1 MDKLIVEAEKFTT
14 SLLNEKLDT
23 SFLYHN
29 LTHTQRVVEKAKELA
44 EQSGLNDSEKNILI
58 LATWLHDTGYTKNIK
73 SLNRL
78 IQMAILN
85 FQKPDKIV
93 LQKTTEFEAQF
104 EFRPLEPGFGLTIG
118 NALRRV
124 LLSSLEGYAIVGIK
138 VEGAEHEF
146 ATLKGI
152 TEDVTEI
159 ILNLKQVRFKK
170 IVDNDVASEKITL
183 SIKNKT
189 EFTAGM
195 IGEATHAFEVMN
207 PELLICVMDST
218 AKLDIEITI
227 SKGRGY
233 VPAEDNKVKDSV
245 FGLIPIDSIHTPI
258 KNVKYHIENTRVE
271 QRTDF
276 EKLIM
281 DVNTDG
287 TIHPEEAVKQASRI
301 LIQHL
306 MIITDENITFDN
318 KEEKKEDMVDEQT
331 LQLRKILKTPL
342 EDLDL
347 SVRAFNCL
355 KAAKIN
361 SLSELVQY
369 EQEDLMKFRNFGQK
383 SLSEIEQ
390 VLIERGLGFGMDLSK
405 LGLDKE
411 DY

>member
-1 MDKLIVEAEKFTT
+1 
-14 SLLNEKLDT
+14 
-23 SFLYHN
+23 
-29 LTHTQRVVEKAKELA
+29 
-44 EQSGLNDSEKNILI
+44 
-58 LATWLHDTGYTKNIK
+58 
-73 SLNRL
+73 
-78 IQMAILN
+78 MAILN
-85 FQKPDKIV
+85 FQKPEKII
-93 LQKTTEFEAQF
+93 LQKATEFEAQF
-104 EFRPLEPGFGLTIG
+104 EFRPLEPGFGVTIG

-124 LLSSLEGYAIVGIK
+124 LLSSLEGHAIIGIRI
-138 VEGAEHEF
+138 EGVDHEF
-146 ATLKGI
+146 ATIKGI
-152 TEDVTEI
+152 SEDVLEI

-170 IVDNDVASEKITL
+170 TVDHEVGQEKITL
-183 SIKNKT
+183 SIKNKA

-195 IGEATHAFEVMN
+195 IGEATQNFDIMN
-207 PELLICVMDST
+207 PELVICTLDPS
-218 AKLDIEITI
+218 AKLDIELTI

-233 VPAEDNKVKDSV
+233 VPAEDNKLKDAP
-245 FGLIPIDSIHTPI
+245 FGYIPTDSIFTPI
-258 KNVKYHIENTRVE
+258 KNVKYTIENTRVE

-276 EKLIM
+276 EKLLM
-281 DVNTDG
+281 EVSTDG

-306 MIITDENITFDN
+306 MIITDENITFDS
-318 KEEKKEDMVDEQT
+318 KEDKKEDVVDEQM
-331 LQLRKILKTPL
+331 LQLRKVLKTPL

-390 VLIERGLGFGMDLSK
+390 VLAERGLHFGMDLSK

-411 DY
+411 ELL

>member
-1 MDKLIVEAEKFTT
+1 
-14 SLLNEKLDT
+14 
-23 SFLYHN
+23 
-29 LTHTQRVVEKAKELA
+29 
-44 EQSGLNDSEKNILI
+44 
-58 LATWLHDTGYTKNIK
+58 
-73 SLNRL
+73 
-78 IQMAILN
+78 
-85 FQKPDKIV
+85 
-93 LQKTTEFEAQF
+93 
-104 EFRPLEPGFGLTIG
+104 
-118 NALRRV
+118 V
-124 LLSSLEGYAIVGIK
+124 LLSSREGYAIVGIK
-138 VEGAEHEF
+138 IEGAEHEF

-159 ILNLKQVRFKK
+159 VLNLKQVRFKK
-170 IVDNDVASEKITL
+170 RIEGDVTNEKVTL
-183 SIKNKT
+183 SIKNQT

-195 IGEATHAFEVMN
+195 IGDATQAFEVMN
-207 PELLICVMDST
+207 PQLLLCTMDNSS
-218 AKLDIEITI
+218 KLDIEITI

-233 VPAEDNKVKDSV
+233 VPAEDNRVKDSV
-245 FGLIPIDSIHTPI
+245 FGYIPIDSIHTPI
-258 KNVKYHIENTRVE
+258 KNVKYTIENTRVE

-276 EKLIM
+276 EKLLM
-281 DVNTDG
+281 EVNTDG

-306 MIITDENITFDN
+306 MIITDENITFDS
-318 KEEKKEDMVDEQT
+318 KEEKKEDLVDEQT
-331 LQLRKILKTPL
+331 LQLRKVLKTPL

-390 VLIERGLGFGMDLSK
+390 VLNERGLHFGMDLSK
-405 LGLDKE
+405 LGVDRD

>member
-1 MDKLIVEAEKFTT
+1 
-14 SLLNEKLDT
+14 
-23 SFLYHN
+23 
-29 LTHTQRVVEKAKELA
+29 
-44 EQSGLNDSEKNILI
+44 
-58 LATWLHDTGYTKNIK
+58 
-73 SLNRL
+73 
-78 IQMAILN
+78 MAILN
-85 FQKPDKIV
+85 FVKPDKIV
-93 LQKTTEFEAQF
+93 LQKATEFEAQF
-104 EFRPLEPGFGLTIG
+104 EFRPLEPGYGVTIG
-118 NALRRV
+118 NSLRRV
-124 LLSSLEGYAIVGIK
+124 LLNSLEGYAIIGINIA
-138 VEGAEHEF
+138 GADHEF

-159 ILNLKQVRFKK
+159 ILNLKQVRIKK
-170 IVDNDVASEKITL
+170 KVEHDTNVEKITL

-195 IGEATHAFEVMN
+195 IGEASPSFEVMN
-207 PELLICVMDST
+207 PDLLICTMDSS

-227 SKGRGY
+227 GKGRGY
-233 VPAEDNKVKDSV
+233 VPAEENKEKNSH
-245 FGLIPIDSIHTPI
+245 FGYIPVDAIYTPI
-258 KNVKYHIENTRVE
+258 KNVKYAIENTRVE

-281 DVNTDG
+281 EVVTDG
-287 TIHPEEAVKQASRI
+287 TIHPEDAVKQASRI

-306 MIITDENITFDN
+306 MIITDENITFDT
-318 KEEKKEDMVDEQT
+318 KEDKKEDLVDEQT
-331 LQLRKILKTPL
+331 LQLRKVLKTPL

-390 VLIERGLGFGMDLSK
+390 VLHERGLSFGMDLSK
-405 LGLDKE
+405 LKLDDE
-411 DY
+411 

>member
-1 MDKLIVEAEKFTT
+1 
-14 SLLNEKLDT
+14 
-23 SFLYHN
+23 
-29 LTHTQRVVEKAKELA
+29 
-44 EQSGLNDSEKNILI
+44 
-58 LATWLHDTGYTKNIK
+58 
-73 SLNRL
+73 
-78 IQMAILN
+78 MAILN

-93 LQKTTEFEAQF
+93 LQKTNEFDAQF
-104 EFRPLEPGFGLTIG
+104 EFRPLEPGYGLTIG

-124 LLSSLEGYAIVGIK
+124 LLSSLEGHAIIGIK
-138 VEGAEHEF
+138 IEGADHEF

-159 ILNLKQVRFKK
+159 VLNLKQVRFKK
-170 IVDNDVASEKITL
+170 TVEGDVSFEKVTL
-183 SIKNKT
+183 SLKNKT

-195 IGEATHAFEVMN
+195 INDALQSFEVMN
-207 PELLICVMDST
+207 PELQICTMDNSS
-218 AKLDIEITI
+218 KLDIEIHI
-227 SKGRGY
+227 AKGRGY
-233 VPAEDNKVKDSV
+233 VPAEDNKVKDAA
-245 FGLIPIDSIHTPI
+245 FGYVAMDAIFTPI
-258 KNVKYHIENTRVE
+258 KNVKYTIENTRVE
-271 QRTDF
+271 QRTDY

-281 DVNTDG
+281 DVATDG
-287 TIHPEEAVKQASRI
+287 TINPEDAVKQASRI

-306 MIITDENITFDN
+306 MIITDENITFDS
-318 KEEKKEDMVDEQT
+318 KEEKKEDVVDEQQ
-331 LQLRKILKTPL
+331 LQLRKVLKTPL

-390 VLIERGLGFGMDLSK
+390 VLGERGLGFGMDLSK

-411 DY
+411 EL

>member
-1 MDKLIVEAEKFTT
+1 
-14 SLLNEKLDT
+14 
-23 SFLYHN
+23 
-29 LTHTQRVVEKAKELA
+29 
-44 EQSGLNDSEKNILI
+44 
-58 LATWLHDTGYTKNIK
+58 
-73 SLNRL
+73 
-78 IQMAILN
+78 MAILN

-93 LQKTTEFEAQF
+93 LQKANDFEAQF
-104 EFRPLEPGFGLTIG
+104 EFRPLEPGYGLTIG

-138 VEGAEHEF
+138 IEGAEHEF
-146 ATLKGI
+146 ATLKGV

-170 IVDNDVASEKITL
+170 KVDHEVAIEKVSL
-183 SIKNKT
+183 NIKNQT

-195 IGEATHAFEVMN
+195 IGDATQSFDVMN
-207 PELLICVMDST
+207 PALLICTMDNSS
-218 AKLDIEITI
+218 KLDIELTI

-233 VPAEDNKVKDSV
+233 IPAEDNKLKDTP
-245 FGLIPIDSIHTPI
+245 FGYVPIDSIHTPI
-258 KNVKYHIENTRVE
+258 RNVKYTIESTRVE

-276 EKLIM
+276 EKLLM
-281 DVNTDG
+281 DVTTDG

-390 VLIERGLGFGMDLSK
+390 VLNERGLGFGMDLGK
-405 LGLDKE
+405 MGIDKE

>member
-1 MDKLIVEAEKFTT
+1 
-14 SLLNEKLDT
+14 
-23 SFLYHN
+23 
-29 LTHTQRVVEKAKELA
+29 
-44 EQSGLNDSEKNILI
+44 
-58 LATWLHDTGYTKNIK
+58 
-73 SLNRL
+73 
-78 IQMAILN
+78 MAILN

-93 LQKTTEFEAQF
+93 LQKANDFEAQF
-104 EFRPLEPGFGLTIG
+104 EFRPLEPGYGVTIG

-124 LLSSLEGYAIVGIK
+124 LLSSLEGFAIVGIRI
-138 VEGAEHEF
+138 EGAEHEF
-146 ATLKGI
+146 ATIKGV
-152 TEDVTEI
+152 TEDLTEI

-170 IVDNDVASEKITL
+170 VVDTEVTNEKIVL
-183 SIKNKT
+183 HIKGKS

-195 IGEATHAFEVMN
+195 IQDGTQSFQIMN
-207 PELLICVMDST
+207 PELLICTMDPS
-218 AKLDIEITI
+218 AKLEIELTI
-227 SKGRGY
+227 GKGRGY
-233 VPAEDNKVKDSV
+233 VPAEENKLKDAPL
-245 FGLIPIDSIHTPI
+245 GYIPIDSIYTPI
-258 KNVKYHIENTRVE
+258 KNVKYSVENTRVE

-281 DVNTDG
+281 DVATDG

-318 KEEKKEDMVDEQT
+318 KEEKKEDLVDEQT
-331 LQLRKILKTPL
+331 LQLRKVLKTPL

-383 SLSEIEQ
+383 SLAEIEQ
-390 VLIERGLGFGMDLSK
+390 VLHERGLSFGMDLAK
-405 LGLDKE
+405 LGIDKE
-411 DY
+411 D

>member
-1 MDKLIVEAEKFTT
+1 
-14 SLLNEKLDT
+14 
-23 SFLYHN
+23 
-29 LTHTQRVVEKAKELA
+29 
-44 EQSGLNDSEKNILI
+44 
-58 LATWLHDTGYTKNIK
+58 
-73 SLNRL
+73 
-78 IQMAILN
+78 MAILN
-85 FQKPDKIV
+85 FQKPDKII
-93 LQKTTEFEAQF
+93 LQKASDFEAQF
-104 EFRPLEPGFGLTIG
+104 EFRPLEPGYGVTIG

-124 LLSSLEGYAIVGIK
+124 LLNSLEGYAIIGVKI
-138 VEGAEHEF
+138 EGVEHEF
-146 ATLKGI
+146 ATMKGI
-152 TEDVTEI
+152 SEDVVEI
-159 ILNLKQVRFKK
+159 FLNLKQIRFKK
-170 IVDNDVASEKITL
+170 IVDHDVANERIIL
-183 SIKNKT
+183 SIKNRT

-195 IGEATHAFEVMN
+195 LGESTHSFQIMN
-207 PELLICVMDST
+207 PDLLICTLDSS
-218 AKLDIEITI
+218 ARMDIELTI
-227 SKGRGY
+227 GKGRGY
-233 VPAEDNKVKDSV
+233 VPAEDNKVKDAPL
-245 FGLIPIDSIHTPI
+245 GYIPIDAIFTPI
-258 KNVKYHIENTRVE
+258 KNVKYTIENTRVE

-281 DVNTDG
+281 EVSTDG

-331 LQLRKILKTPL
+331 LQLRKVLKTPL

-390 VLIERGLGFGMDLSK
+390 VLTERGLHFGMDLIK
-405 LGLDKE
+405 LGIDPSE
-411 DY
+411 F

>member
-1 MDKLIVEAEKFTT
+1 
-14 SLLNEKLDT
+14 
-23 SFLYHN
+23 
-29 LTHTQRVVEKAKELA
+29 
-44 EQSGLNDSEKNILI
+44 
-58 LATWLHDTGYTKNIK
+58 
-73 SLNRL
+73 
-78 IQMAILN
+78 MAILN

-93 LQKTTEFEAQF
+93 LQKTNEFDAQF
-104 EFRPLEPGFGLTIG
+104 EFRPLEPGYGLTIG

-124 LLSSLEGYAIVGIK
+124 LLSSLEGHAIIGIK
-138 VEGAEHEF
+138 IEGADHEF

-159 ILNLKQVRFKK
+159 VLNLKQVRFKK
-170 IVDNDVASEKITL
+170 TVEGDVSFEKVTL
-183 SIKNKT
+183 SLKNKT

-195 IGEATHAFEVMN
+195 INDALQSFEVMN
-207 PELLICVMDST
+207 PELQICTMDNSS
-218 AKLDIEITI
+218 KLDIEIHI
-227 SKGRGY
+227 AKGRGY
-233 VPAEDNKVKDSV
+233 VPAEDNKIKDAP
-245 FGLIPIDSIHTPI
+245 FGYVAMDAIFTPI
-258 KNVKYHIENTRVE
+258 KNVKYTIENTRVE
-271 QRTDF
+271 QRTDY

-281 DVNTDG
+281 DVATDG
-287 TIHPEEAVKQASRI
+287 TINPEDAVKQASRI

-318 KEEKKEDMVDEQT
+318 KEEKKEDVVDEQQ
-331 LQLRKILKTPL
+331 LQLRKVLKTPL

-390 VLIERGLGFGMDLSK
+390 VLGERGLGFGMDLSK

-411 DY
+411 EL

>member
-1 MDKLIVEAEKFTT
+1 
-14 SLLNEKLDT
+14 
-23 SFLYHN
+23 
-29 LTHTQRVVEKAKELA
+29 
-44 EQSGLNDSEKNILI
+44 
-58 LATWLHDTGYTKNIK
+58 
-73 SLNRL
+73 
-78 IQMAILN
+78 MAILN

-104 EFRPLEPGFGLTIG
+104 EFRPLEPGFGVTIG

-124 LLSSLEGYAIVGIK
+124 LLSSLEGYAIIGIRI
-138 VEGAEHEF
+138 EGIDHEF
-146 ATLKGI
+146 ATIKGI
-152 TEDVTEI
+152 TEDVLEI

-170 IVDNDVASEKITL
+170 KVEHEVGQEKITL
-183 SIKNKT
+183 SIKNKS

-195 IGEATHAFEVMN
+195 IGEATQSFDIMN
-207 PELLICVMDST
+207 PDLLICTLDTS
-218 AKLDIEITI
+218 AKLDIELSI

-233 VPAEDNKVKDSV
+233 VPAEDNKVKDAP
-245 FGLIPIDSIHTPI
+245 FGYIPTDSIFTPI
-258 KNVKYHIENTRVE
+258 KNVKYAIENTRVE
-271 QRTDF
+271 QRTDY

-281 DVNTDG
+281 DVITDG

-318 KEEKKEDMVDEQT
+318 KEDKKEDVVDEQM

-383 SLSEIEQ
+383 SLAEIEQ
-390 VLIERGLGFGMDLSK
+390 VLAERGLHFGMDLSK

-411 DY
+411 EL